1 MDNCALPATGGST
14 TGLIVIAAL
23 AIVAGVLA
31 TRLARHRAVP
41 VVVMLC
47 VAVGVVGWAGPAR
60 AAADCPAPT
69 SPATTSPAT
78 TSPATTSPATTS
90 TTTTSLAATTTT
102 VPPGPQNDFYTVV
115 VGASGSGNI
124 LANDSLGTPPGVLAD
139 LFDLDTPAFA
149 ADGSMFDVLDGLIP
163 VAYATASV
171 TSDGS
176 IVFTG
181 VTEGRGVFGYNLGT
195 GPGQPAGP
203 PAAVY
208 IDVVAAPATTT
219 VPTTTSSTTTST
231 TTPLIAPIANNDELF
246 ITVGEPYS
254 FDYFANDEMFG
265 LPVTSGAFANL
276 SGCAVN
282 SADVNGGVMSGTG
295 GTTVG
300 DCVAQYSFT
309 TAGGTSNGATITIH
323 TSAAPT

>member
-23 AIVAGVLA
+23 AIVAGLLA
-31 TRLARHRAVP
+31 IRLARHRAVP

-47 VAVGVVGWAGPAR
+47 VAVGLAGWAGPAR
-60 AAADCPAPT
+60 AATNCPAP
-69 SPATTSPAT
+69 TSPAT

-124 LANDSLGTPPGVLAD
+124 LTNDSLGTPPAVLAD
-139 LFDLDTPAFA
+139 LFDLDTPSFA
-149 ADGSMFDVLDGLIP
+149 ADGSTFDVLDGLIP

-203 PAAVY
+203 RRRLHRRSAA
-208 IDVVAAPATTT
+208 T
-219 VPTTTSSTTTST
+219 PTTTTAPTTASTTARRRHDHVDTTTST
-231 TTPLIAPIANNDELF
+231 TTPLTAPIANNDELF

-265 LPVTSGAFANL
+265 LPVTGGAFFN
-276 SGCAVN
+276 SGCR
-282 SADVNGGVMSGTG
+282 DLQ
-295 GTTVG
+295 
-300 DCVAQYSFT
+300 C
-309 TAGGTSNGATITIH
+309 
-323 TSAAPT
+323 